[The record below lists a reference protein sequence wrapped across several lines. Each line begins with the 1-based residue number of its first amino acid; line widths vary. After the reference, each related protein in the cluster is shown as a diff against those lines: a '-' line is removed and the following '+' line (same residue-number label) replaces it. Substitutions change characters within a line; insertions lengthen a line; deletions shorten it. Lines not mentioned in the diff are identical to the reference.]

1 MNRNKTKGIARIG
14 LAALVVCALLA
25 SAGAALASSPPAWW
39 PPTLRIEGSTTVD
52 PIVDVAE
59 EPFEGIWTNT
69 EVAVDATGSGAGIRR
84 LQKDEID
91 IAMASRL
98 PKTDDEREAGPHDL
112 DIYLIGRDA
121 VCIIVRDVPEMAFLT
136 DITGAQLK
144 KIYEGDITRW
154 NEGGLGGPDEPIE
167 PRARIINS
175 GTRDSFHELVE
186 YATAPDEIDPA
197 KEVATIDT
205 PRLEHNECMVAAIAA
220 NTFHIGYVGLGFIG
234 EEGIRAVP
242 VKGVMPS
249 PETVEDGTYPMSR
262 SLYLITLKDDPTP
275 NARADDFI
283 NYMFTADG
291 QAHVEAEGFV
301 PVPIPADPPIRDYD
315 VNKDNKVSMP
325 DITPIIVHW
334 GETNVPG
341 WIRADINNDGKVTM
355 PDITPIIV
363 HWGASW
369 LDPTVPWPPA

>member
-1 MNRNKTKGIARIG
+1 IAGIG
-14 LAALVVCALLA
+14 LAALVVCTLLA
-25 SAGAALASSPPAWW
+25 SAGAALASGPDWW

-52 PIVDVAE
+52 PIVLAAE
-59 EPFEGIWTNT
+59 KPFEGIWTNT
-69 EVAVDATGSGAGIRR
+69 MVTVDAPGTGAGIRR
-84 LQKDEID
+84 LQKDESD

-98 PKTDDEREAGPHDL
+98 PRTDDPQEAGPHDL

-121 VCIIVRDVPEMAFLT
+121 LAVIVRDVPEMAFLT

-154 NEGGLGGPDEPIE
+154 NQGGLGGPDEPIE

-186 YATAPDEIDPA
+186 YAGAPDEIDPG
-197 KEVATIDT
+197 KEEATIDT
-205 PRLEHNECMVAAIAA
+205 PRLLHNDCMVAAIAA

-234 EEGIRAVP
+234 EPGIRAVP

-249 PETVEDGTYPMSR
+249 PETVKDGTYPMSR

-283 NYMFTADG
+283 NYMFTAEG
-291 QAHVEAEGFV
+291 QAHVAAEGFV
-301 PVPIPADPPIRDYD
+301 PIPIPADPVIRDYD
-315 VNKDNKVSMP
+315 VNKDNKVTMADLVAVFP
-325 DITPIIVHW
+325 HW
-334 GETNVPG
+334 DESNVDHHG
-341 WIRADINNDGKVTM
+341 WVRADVNNDGEVKM
-355 PDITPIIV
+355 ADLMALFP

-369 LDPTVPWPPA
+369 ADPTEPWPPPA